1 MNDVLNIIICHNVE
15 ADVANEAAQDGGSH
29 NNEFKRFGTADDG
42 IDLEYDSLL
51 GVLQIVLRYR
61 KMIVTNSSLHNLSSV
76 GVSDHRTNTSA
87 TDNELTE
94 EDFEIAPGM
103 EFVDGTHVM
112 QVRRVYA
119 NEIHAQ
125 RAYKIIVDATKRTLR
140 SLQSTEIVIY
150 TDVAHV
156 QRQIEKMLD

>member
-1 MNDVLNIIICHNVE
+1 MNDVLNIIICRNDVE
-15 ADVANEAAQDGGSH
+15 DDVANGATAAQDGNH
-29 NNEFKRFGTADDG
+29 DNEFKRFVTAG
-42 IDLEYDSLL
+42 SFF

-76 GVSDHRTNTSA
+76 GVSDHRTNTRA
-87 TDNELTE
+87 TDNELAE

-125 RAYKIIVDATKRTLR
+125 RAYKIIVNPTKRTLR